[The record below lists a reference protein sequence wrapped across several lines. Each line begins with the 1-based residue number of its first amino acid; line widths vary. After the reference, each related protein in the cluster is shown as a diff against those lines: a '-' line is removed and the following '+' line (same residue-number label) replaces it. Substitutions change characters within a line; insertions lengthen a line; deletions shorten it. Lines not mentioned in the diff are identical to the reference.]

1 MNTIIVFK
9 TVLRILSYAYLCQMS
24 TETLSIDPKTSENA
38 RVYGLLSAAV
48 GPRPIAFASTLDA
61 EGKPNLAP
69 YSFFNV
75 FSSNPPIVVF
85 SPVRRGRDNTTKHTL
100 DNILATKEVV
110 INVVNYAMVH
120 QMSLASTEYETGVDE
135 FIKAGFGKEPSE
147 AVKPFRVK
155 EAPVQ
160 LECKVNEVVALGTEG
175 GAGNLVV
182 CEVLRI
188 HIQKA
193 VLTEAETIDEHK
205 IDLVARMGGNWYTRA
220 IEGMFEVPKPLRNLG
235 VGVDALPEGIRLS
248 TVLSGNDLGRLGNI
262 EALPDEEAVKVF
274 LAENQ
279 DLKEVVNSG
288 DQERLHQAI
297 KELVNQDRTGDA
309 WKLILA

>member
-1 MNTIIVFK
+1 M
-9 TVLRILSYAYLCQMS
+9 
-24 TETLSIDPKTSENA
+24 
-38 RVYGLLSAAV
+38 
-48 GPRPIAFASTLDA
+48 
-61 EGKPNLAP
+61 
-69 YSFFNV
+69 
-75 FSSNPPIVVF
+75 
-85 SPVRRGRDNTTKHTL
+85 
-100 DNILATKEVV
+100 
-110 INVVNYAMVH
+110 VNYAMVQ
-120 QMSLASTEYETGVDE
+120 QMSLASTEYEAGVDE
-135 FIKAGFGKEPSE
+135 FIKAGFSKAHSE

-175 GAGNLVV
+175 GSGNLVV

-188 HIQKA
+188 HIKKE

-220 IEGMFEVPKPLRNLG
+220 IDGMFEVPKPLRNLG
-235 VGVDALPEGIRLS
+235 VGVDALPEAVRLS

-262 EALPDEEAVKVF
+262 AALPDAEAVKVF